1 MNNWVM
7 VYNHGHFTT
16 MIPPAP
22 VYDFKKFKKANL
34 LKYAVLVFKLLSSL

>member
-7 VYNHGHFTT
+7 VYNHGTFTT

-22 VYDFKKFKKANL
+22 VYEFKKYNKLNL
-34 LKYAVLVFKLLSSL
+34 LKYAVLLFKLLSSL